1 MLAAAQR
8 EGIELEY
15 VQMTRQ
21 HTYVFTGEK
30 HGRWIRQT
38 ASKDRDAGVTANAN
52 AAVATRPA
60 ARGG

>member
-1 MLAAAQR
+1 MWGNGFVSDVLK
-8 EGIELEY
+8 
-15 VQMTRQ
+15 VNKNSRQ
-21 HTYVFTGEK
+21 TVG
-30 HGRWIRQT
+30 QT

>member
-1 MLAAAQR
+1 MLPAAQR
-8 EGIELEY
+8 EGIEIGI
-15 VQMTRQ
+15 RSDDAS
-21 HTYVFTGEK
+21 YVFTGEK